1 MRRRAG
7 IAATVVAFAIV
18 GVTVAHAAE
27 GVIPLAGGKLELP
40 EPGGFELLSRDRESA
55 TLTFRARTAQTA
67 DSAPGRD
74 DGELL
79 AVLTVEPSRGR
90 PTVPAVRARV
100 VEQLKAAMAEEARAA
115 GMTVVEPPAEV
126 ADETVY
132 VKVVDRVRVRG
143 RERSRLRAVRLVG
156 NWAVTLHAAAD
167 HPDADTRR
175 ALLERAKGA
184 LLGAVRLPGPRGGEA
199 RPGSRA
205 GESAAERVVVV
216 REAGLRLMVPPGY
229 RAELTGAAE
238 GVVAVFTHAEDARRR
253 LVVTVV
259 PLTSLPGDG
268 AGGGRGGELS
278 REVLLTAADR
288 AVELET
294 PRLGLPTPVGEW
306 EVALDSRFLRRMRRE
321 AGDELAKVV
330 SDTRQLRLDRAVVS
344 VAMSCF
350 EEDEDEVA
358 GLADQLAETLRPA
371 RGR

>member
-1 MRRRAG
+1 MHRRAG
-7 IAATVVAFAIV
+7 IAATVLVFVVVNVAWV
-18 GVTVAHAAE
+18 EAAE

-40 EPGGFELLSRDRESA
+40 EPGGLELLSRDRESA
-55 TLTFRARTAQTA
+55 TLTFRARTAQTGDGA
-67 DSAPGRD
+67 AGRD

-90 PTVPAVRARV
+90 PTVPAVRVRV

-126 ADETVY
+126 ADDTVY
-132 VKVVDRVRVRG
+132 IKVVDRVRVRG

-156 NWAVTLHAAAD
+156 NWAVTLHAAAE

-184 LLGAVRLPGPRGGEA
+184 LLVAVRLPGPRGGEA
-199 RPGSRA
+199 RPGGRA
-205 GESAAERVVVV
+205 GEAGGERGVVA
-216 REAGLRLMVPPGY
+216 REAGLRLVVPPGY
-229 RAELTGAAE
+229 RVELTGAAE
-238 GVVAVFTHAEDARRR
+238 GVVAVLTHAEDARRR

-259 PLTSLPGDG
+259 PLASPR
-268 AGGGRGGELS
+268 AGEAGPS
-278 REVLLTAADR
+278 RDVLLTAADR

-294 PRLGLPTPVGEW
+294 PRLGLPAPVGEW